1 MKKKSEL
8 NQKEKVEN
16 EVKQEVENKTEIKE
30 NKPIENQK
38 VASKRFFENEEDED
52 LDNDDYYIED

>member
-8 NQKEKVEN
+8 NQKENVEK
-16 EVKQEVENKTEIKE
+16 EVKQEVENKIEIKE

>member
-8 NQKEKVEN
+8 NQKENVEK